1 MDRIDPRDGIPEFQP
16 RYVAYAR
23 DHGRTPEEMLA
34 HDEEAWPG
42 GRMCGFLL
50 WIPAAFQAWREA
62 SGEIPKLFEP
72 NGWGDRQFDAF
83 DAWLA
88 STDREPVKIPG

>member
-1 MDRIDPRDGIPEFQP
+1 MAREFQS

-34 HDEEAWPG
+34 HDTERWPG
-42 GRMCGFLL
+42 GKMCGFTL
-50 WIPAAFQAWREA
+50 WIPRMWREFSEA
-62 SGEIPKLFEP
+62 TGEKPDRHG
-72 NGWGDRQFDAF
+72 NWSDRQHDAF

-88 STDREPVKIPG
+88 STDREPVTLEV